1 MLSQLLYLDVRK
13 LNLVFNIPQF
23 DPIDVSQFLPLA
35 LIAFW
40 IVLKDQTF
48 DCFEPSLLLVQLAVR
63 LAELVLGPLQLR
75 YASQWLLFVLTDP
88 LGIRDPAVSR
98 RIKLD

>member
-1 MLSQLLYLDVRK
+1 M
-13 LNLVFNIPQF
+13 
-23 DPIDVSQFLPLA
+23 
-35 LIAFW
+35 
-40 IVLKDQTF
+40 
-48 DCFEPSLLLVQLAVR
+48 LVQLAVR

-88 LGIRDPAVSR
+88 LVIRDPAVSR